1 MTGRASE
8 ELGVLAS
15 ITAAIE
21 VTQTEVTDIKIET
34 TDRICRGEVRLS
46 IPLEDVNRLDDARIV
61 TDRAGVIEEALQID
75 LDIEIDVSEKNT
87 PDNPTSV
94 VQQQDDSMARSDTDR
109 SRDSELESRTE
120 RVNNA
125 TDDSGEID
133 EAENETPYP
142 DESGSDTTESSGGR
156 DMTVKREHGDSE
168 GREEPEPG
176 EAKPGRTQPVYRNPE
191 ELSAVYDEEA
201 TFKEMKTELGADVTA
216 QTIRKYMIKYGI
228 HEPKQRPD
236 RLLESIRPSE
246 FELMN
251 SDEEEQSDRTR
262 RPSESDSDG
271 SGS

>member
-21 VTQTEVTDIKIET
+21 ATKTEVTDIEIET
-34 TDRICRGEVRLS
+34 TDRICRGEIRLS

-61 TDRAGVIEEALQID
+61 MNRARVIEEALQID
-75 LDIEIDVSEKNT
+75 LDVEIDVVEENT
-87 PDNPTSV
+87 PDRSTSV
-94 VQQQDDSMARSDTDR
+94 AQQGDDSMARSDTDR
-109 SRDSELESRTE
+109 SRDGDMESRSE
-120 RVNNA
+120 RFDEA

-133 EAENETPYP
+133 EAENGSRHP
-142 DESGSDTTESSGGR
+142 DESGSTTTESSGGR
-156 DMTVKREHGDSE
+156 DMTPKGEHEDDGA
-168 GREEPEPG
+168 REEPEPG
-176 EAKPGRTQPVYRNPE
+176 ETKSGRTQPVYRNPK
-191 ELSAVYDEEA
+191 ELAAVYDENA

-228 HEPKQRPD
+228 HEPEQRPD

-251 SDEEEQSDRTR
+251 SDEGERSDETR

-271 SGS
+271 S